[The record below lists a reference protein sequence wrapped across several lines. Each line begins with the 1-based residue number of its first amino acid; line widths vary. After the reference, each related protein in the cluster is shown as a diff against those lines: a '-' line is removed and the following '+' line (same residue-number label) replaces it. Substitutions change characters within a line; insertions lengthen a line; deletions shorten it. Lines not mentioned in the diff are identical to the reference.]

1 LLQFRDG
8 SRFVETVRYWE
19 LKAAHSSVA
28 DLPAVSLPI
37 FRHVNIATAD
47 GAITDDLHL
56 SNAEP
61 GFALSA
67 FVYRMRPSRWSAAG
81 SAMAWVARRVLACFG
96 LSVAFASILTASV
109 GGMASLAKCRFLQ
122 VPGEAPSLASATLA
136 MSRRL
141 PAGRRGLA
149 QEVTRACSRLGNTLA
164 PTFILVLITLWSRRG
179 ASIVAAP
186 RFSPDW
192 V

>member
-1 LLQFRDG
+1 
-8 SRFVETVRYWE
+8 VETVRYWE

-28 DLPAVSLPI
+28 DLSAVSLPI

-67 FVYRMRPSRWSAAG
+67 FVYRMPPSRWSAAG

-122 VPGEAPSLASATLA
+122 GLGEAHFPASA
-136 MSRRL
+136 MSRWL
-141 PAGRRGLA
+141 LAGRRGLA
-149 QEVTRACSRLGNTLA
+149 QDCSRLGNTLA
-164 PTFILVLITLWSRRG
+164 PTFILVLITLWSWRG